1 MINSALKGFG
11 AEDISNKYFT
21 CLYDQHKV
29 EEAFGYTLAA
39 FQETDPDK
47 KAVMFPTPQS
57 YIFNVTGIVSNEFTS
72 AFYSCSKVFE
82 ETAVWYTT
90 YTAGFADDQY
100 YGYLISLFQAAAG
113 NIVWLT

>member
-1 MINSALKGFG
+1 MEQLINSFFKGFG
-11 AEDISNKYFT
+11 IEDISNKYYT

-29 EEAFGYTLAA
+29 EESFQYTRAA
-39 FQETDPDK
+39 FAETDPDK

-72 AFYSCSKVFE
+72 AFYSCTKSVE

-90 YTAGFADDQY
+90 YVAGFADEQY
-100 YGYLISLFQAAAG
+100 YGYLISLF
-113 NIVWLT
+113 